1 MKIKSSRLYSYPVL
15 SSMYDDYINNKFEIK
30 MKAYKKTRN
39 LLLTINCTL
48 DNEEM
53 LKLINGRKAKIVC
66 HFECQKTKL
75 RYIKDL
81 VVGENN
87 FEIPNSDINEQLQV
101 IAFVVAIKDIN
112 GYYSKSFNQDYGNSR
127 FSFETGAVLAIS
139 NQPDIPIDKDIYDLS
154 NVPSIISIVPYVS
167 ETDHKIYID
176 MDDNNKIMVR
186 LQKTDYQKYSELG
199 KGVSDYTPI
208 LHSMFIIPALS
219 HVFEMLKS
227 DVETFHTY
235 ENKRWFKALVKKFES
250 VDKKFDYEEL
260 KNQDSLSL
268 AQDIIESPIENAL
281 TNLLS
286 LGGE

>member
-15 SSMYDDYINNKFEIK
+15 SSMYDDYVNNKFEIK
-30 MKAYKKTRN
+30 MKAYKKVKN
-39 LLLTINCTL
+39 LLLTINCFL
-48 DNEEM
+48 DNEEI
-53 LKLINGRKAKIVC
+53 LKLINDGFAKIVC

-81 VVGENN
+81 CIGENT

-112 GYYSKSFNQDYGNSR
+112 GYSSKSFNSDYENSK
-127 FSFETGAVLAIS
+127 FCLEIGSVLAIS
-139 NQPDIPIDKDIYDLS
+139 NQPDVPIDKDIYDLS
-154 NVPSIISIVPYVS
+154 NVPSIISIVPYIS
-167 ETDHKIYID
+167 DTDHKIYVD
-176 MDDNNKIMVR
+176 MDDNNKIMIR
-186 LQKTDYQKYSELG
+186 LQKKDYQKYSELG
-199 KGVSDYTPI
+199 KGISDYTPI
-208 LHSMFIIPALS
+208 LHSMLIIPALT

-235 ENKRWFKALVKKFES
+235 ETKRWFKALAKKFKS
-250 VDKKFDYEEL
+250 IDKKFNYEEL

-268 AQDIIESPIENAL
+268 AQEIIESPIENAL
-281 TNLLS
+281 ANLLA

>member
-39 LLLTINCTL
+39 LLLIINCTL

-53 LKLINGRKAKIVC
+53 LKLINDGEAKIVC

-81 VVGENN
+81 VVGENT

-139 NQPDIPIDKDIYDLS
+139 NQQRP
-154 NVPSIISIVPYVS
+154 
-167 ETDHKIYID
+167 
-176 MDDNNKIMVR
+176 
-186 LQKTDYQKYSELG
+186 QC
-199 KGVSDYTPI
+199 
-208 LHSMFIIPALS
+208 
-219 HVFEMLKS
+219 S
-227 DVETFHTY
+227 DVCEVF
-235 ENKRWFKALVKKFES
+235 V
-250 VDKKFDYEEL
+250 
-260 KNQDSLSL
+260 
-268 AQDIIESPIENAL
+268 I
-281 TNLLS
+281 
-286 LGGE
+286 